1 MLKTSRK
8 KHSEH
13 VYSILSDLPTDVEG
27 ATTACRRKW
36 GGCTTRG
43 TVQAAPGTSAPP
55 RRYLDAHG
63 PARRLRPRG
72 RSDQALCKQW
82 LGILPYHRAMPI
94 RPARLPLVQ
103 INGLQEPLL

>member
-1 MLKTSRK
+1 
-8 KHSEH
+8 

-63 PARRLRPRG
+63 PERRLRPRG
-72 RSDQALCKQW
+72 RSDQALQ
-82 LGILPYHRAMPI
+82 HRGWDSTMSSGYAHSTSMFAISPFTYTAPKSLCHDI
-94 RPARLPLVQ
+94 TGSLKHVA
-103 INGLQEPLL
+103 